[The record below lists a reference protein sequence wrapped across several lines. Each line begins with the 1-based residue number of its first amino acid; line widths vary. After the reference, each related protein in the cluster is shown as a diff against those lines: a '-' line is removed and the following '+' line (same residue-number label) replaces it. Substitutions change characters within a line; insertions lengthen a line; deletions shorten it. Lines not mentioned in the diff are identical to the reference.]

1 MCQSMNL
8 SKSIQQFW
16 VAAPAFAPAYRCLY
30 WNPASGSRWKRLD
43 QNGNPVWSGVHSTR
57 LAARKLMCSKVPRWA
72 ARFNMRC
79 TWGERLKATLT
90 FWAVNNFHWGACLAQ
105 RFLLAQYWWVF
116 ACCFNFHF
124 FLCGFDLQMW
134 ITLNGNLFAPK
145 IKTKANFAAEWSAL
159 LRFSPCNWQL
169 LAQQRFRLAQTTVA
183 GSLQIPLLDSKNI
196 KAHHQTWSN
205 IIILQPLCVL
215 FGNYIV
221 SMCFNVIGCRMIRM
235 FEQVMDE

>member
-1 MCQSMNL
+1 MEIRFDPVC
-8 SKSIQQFW
+8 IQQDW
-16 VAAPAFAPAYRCLY
+16 RRENWCVRRCR
-30 WNPASGSRWKRLD
+30 G
-43 QNGNPVWSGVHSTR
+43 GE
-57 LAARKLMCSKVPRWA
+57 A

-183 GSLQIPLLDSKNI
+183 GSLQIPLLDSNNI
-196 KAHHQTWSN
+196 KAHHQTWSKSN
-205 IIILQPLCVL
+205 ILQPLCVL
-215 FGNYIV
+215 FGNNYIV

-235 FEQVMDE
+235 FEQVMDESWILVWEVWDIAESRGAAWSLCRAICRAICM